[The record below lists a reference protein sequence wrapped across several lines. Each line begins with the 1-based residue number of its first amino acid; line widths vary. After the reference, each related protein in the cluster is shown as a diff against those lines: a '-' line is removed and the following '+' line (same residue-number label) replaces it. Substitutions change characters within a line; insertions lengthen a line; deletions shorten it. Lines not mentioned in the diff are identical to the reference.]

1 MFKQTNMP
9 GASAPTLSQVKI
21 DTFLGADLTN
31 SPANA
36 DENRS
41 PDCENMI
48 RDVPGKVRKRM
59 GWQVKRTLDGRING
73 YHALMGHDPL
83 VHAGTKLYKGD
94 SVVYSDANDA
104 RSRSW
109 EFGEKLYI
117 ADGKALLCYDG
128 TAVTRVDA
136 DAYIP
141 TLTIARAPNIGGEEY
156 ENANLISPKYRE
168 QFLGTENDKVYQMS
182 LVPLDSTPVEAE
194 LLQTDGSWKPMA
206 ENSGFTVNR
215 TAGTVTFTTAP
226 GVSPVAGQDNVKITA
241 SHTVEGY
248 ADRVNKCRIGIQF
261 GVNGATD
268 RLFLSGS
275 PQLINYDWYSGLNDP
290 TYWGDQAYSV
300 LGQSDS
306 AIVGYSIVN
315 ARLAA
320 HKDSTDSD
328 RNVIVREGTLVD
340 NKPAFPIVN
349 ILQGEGAIGPYS
361 FGYLGTEPLFLTK
374 LGVYAITAQDITGE
388 KYSQS
393 RSFFLNGKLLEENG
407 LEEAFALVYK
417 DMYWLCLN
425 GRAYILDGLQ
435 ATQTDRSAPYST
447 RQYAGFYCTNIP
459 ARVLWEQDGALWFG
473 TADGRL
479 CAFANEPS
487 DPLNYN
493 DNGEAIYA
501 CWRTPDLS
509 GRTFYRNK
517 TFSRFYV
524 ALASALATG
533 VRAWGRVAGI
543 WEELFSDFVT
553 ARYFSY
559 AHLIYSKFTYSNDD
573 TPRTLGDKIRLKK
586 VDKAGFKVENGVLN
600 EPFGLDGIGIEFV
613 ETGYYRA

>member
-1 MFKQTNMP
+1 M
-9 GASAPTLSQVKI
+9 
-21 DTFLGADLTN
+21 
-31 SPANA
+31 
-36 DENRS
+36 
-41 PDCENMI
+41 
-48 RDVPGKVRKRM
+48 
-59 GWQVKRTLDGRING
+59 
-73 YHALMGHDPL
+73 
-83 VHAGTKLYKGD
+83 
-94 SVVYSDANDA
+94 
-104 RSRSW
+104 
-109 EFGEKLYI
+109 
-117 ADGKALLCYDG
+117 
-128 TAVTRVDA
+128 
-136 DAYIP
+136 
-141 TLTIARAPNIGGEEY
+141 
-156 ENANLISPKYRE
+156 
-168 QFLGTENDKVYQMS
+168 
-182 LVPLDSTPVEAE
+182 
-194 LLQTDGSWKPMA
+194 
-206 ENSGFTVNR
+206 
-215 TAGTVTFTTAP
+215 
-226 GVSPVAGQDNVKITA
+226 KITA

-290 TYWGDQAYSV
+290 TYWGDQAV
-300 LGQSDS
+300 FGAGPERQRHCGIFHCKRP
-306 AIVGYSIVN
+306 AGGATRIPPIPT
-315 ARLAA
+315 A
-320 HKDSTDSD
+320 
-328 RNVIVREGTLVD
+328 NVIVREGTLVD

-393 RSFFLNGKLLEENG
+393 RELLPEREAAGGKRAG
-407 LEEAFALVYK
+407 GAAFALVYK

-509 GRTFYRNK
+509 GQTFYRNK

-600 EPFGLDGIGIEFV
+600 EPFGLDSIGIEFV